1 MLHPLARIK
10 PERRGYYFYP
20 LLIGTVLIMAIMN
33 YVGLPLNTV
42 AAPSGIV
49 SFEIA
54 ATPER
59 AQQMLDSW
67 NTNARTRAAFIQGLD
82 FLFPWVYSS
91 ALALGCSMAG
101 DVLRSR
107 KLPLA
112 GLGNALAWGQW
123 AAAGFDYIENVALVI
138 LLFGTAASPWPQIAA
153 LCAGIKFV
161 LIFLGLAYAFY
172 GLAMRLVKIK

>member
-59 AQQMLDSW
+59 AQQIPTPVRVQHSSRGW
-67 NTNARTRAAFIQGLD
+67 IFSFRGCIQ
-82 FLFPWVYSS
+82 
-91 ALALGCSMAG
+91 A
-101 DVLRSR
+101 
-107 KLPLA
+107 
-112 GLGNALAWGQW
+112 
-123 AAAGFDYIENVALVI
+123 
-138 LLFGTAASPWPQIAA
+138 PWPWDAA
-153 LCAGIKFV
+153 WLGMCCVPASCPWLGWEMRWPGDSGRRRA
-161 LIFLGLAYAFY
+161 LITLRTLRWSFCFLERRLPPGLKLQRYVQGSSLF
-172 GLAMRLVKIK
+172 LSS